1 MAGMTAVRDPRETRR
16 LAAVLG
22 VLLATGWAANH
33 FAALVPVLAER
44 EGHAAALL
52 DGVYGI
58 YALGLLPGLVGGGA
72 LSDRLGRAWVV
83 LPGALLAAVG
93 TLVLLAQHDAAG
105 LLVGRFV
112 VGLGAGLTFGAGTAW
127 AADIGDRSGTVLA
140 GVFLTTG
147 FAVGPFV
154 SGGLA
159 TLAPAPLTVP
169 FAASAV
175 LSVVAVAVA
184 AAYGAGSPAA
194 PGSADPVPGRSGG
207 SGRSRPG
214 PALAWSLPVGI
225 LVFAS
230 VTVPLLT
237 LPPRLPGGGGPFL
250 VGTAALLV
258 LGVGVAVQALARAR
272 SSGPRAGV
280 LGALSAAV
288 GFGTAAVA
296 GDQVSLP
303 GLAVVCLTLGSAY
316 GLCLREGLLDVETLA
331 PAGRRGLITGVFY
344 VVTYLGFGLPLLLTT
359 IEPAVGT
366 RAPLLATALLA
377 AAVAALRAIQLR
389 RGHPAR

>member
-1 MAGMTAVRDPRETRR
+1 MTHVRDPRETRH
-16 LAAVLG
+16 LGAVLA

-33 FAALVPVLAER
+33 FAAIVPVLAER
-44 EGHAAALL
+44 EGHSTALL

-58 YALGLLPGLVGGGA
+58 YALGLLPGLIGGGA

-83 LPGALLAAVG
+83 LPGALLAAAG

-127 AADIGDRSGTVLA
+127 AADIGGRSGTVLA
-140 GVFLTTG
+140 GVFLTSG

-159 TLAPAPLTVP
+159 VVAPAPLTVP

-175 LSVVAVAVA
+175 LSLVAVGWAYAVA
-184 AAYGAGSPAA
+184 PSPA
-194 PGSADPVPGRSGG
+194 PGPLARPVGLTGG
-207 SGRSRPG
+207 TGPG
-214 PALAWSLPVGI
+214 PALAWSLPVGV

-237 LPPRLPGGGGPFL
+237 LPPRLPAGGGGPVL
-250 VGTAALLV
+250 VGSAALLV
-258 LGVGVAVQALARAR
+258 LGVGVAVQTLARAR
-272 SSGPRAGV
+272 AFGPRAGIV
-280 LGALSAAV
+280 GALSAAV
-288 GFGTAAVA
+288 GFGTAAAV
-296 GDQVSLP
+296 GEQVSLLV
-303 GLAVVCLTLGSAY
+303 LAVVCLALGSAY

-331 PAGRRGLITGVFY
+331 PAERRGLMTGVFY

-359 IEPAVGT
+359 LDPLLGA
-366 RAPLLATALLA
+366 RAPLLVVAALA
-377 AAVAALRAIQLR
+377 AAVATLRWVQVR